1 MPPKTLFRYI
11 AAQTVMTLGGL
22 IVMMS
27 VLIMLVDLIENM
39 RFVGKLRDGTFSL
52 AVTLTLLRLPSVVQ
66 ALTPFTFLFGSIW
79 MFYQLNRRSEIA
91 VMRSAGLSIWRLL
104 GPPTLISAITGV
116 LIITAIDPLSST
128 LLSYAEQIKAAKRG
142 NAQNL
147 VRIFDDGMWL
157 RQRDATMQIIIN
169 AKNLD
174 REQAALKEVTVWR
187 FGPENTFLER
197 IDAEEAVLSGRTM
210 EMREARLA
218 SISDQNTRR
227 TPLYAIRTTLTAENL
242 RERLVQPETISL
254 WELPEFIL
262 LAEAAGLPSAKYH
275 LRFHDLCA
283 TPLKLLAMVLIAA
296 AFSLRPAR
304 SGGALYLGLISIGA
318 GFLLYILTEI
328 SNAFGESE
336 LAPAALAA
344 WTPAV
349 AAAIAAITILLHFEE
364 G

>member
-1 MPPKTLFRYI
+1 MPPKTLFKYI
-11 AAQTVMTLGGL
+11 AVQTVKTLGGL
-22 IVMMS
+22 LVMLA

-39 RFVGKLRDGTFSL
+39 RFVGKLRDGTFNL
-52 AVTLTLLRLPSVVQ
+52 AITLTLLRLPSVVQ
-66 ALTPFTFLFGSIW
+66 SLAPFVFLFGSIW
-79 MFYQLNRRSEIA
+79 MFHQLNRRSEIS

-104 GPPTLISAITGV
+104 GPAALISAFSGV
-116 LIITAIDPLSST
+116 LIITAIDPLSSH
-128 LLSYAEQIKAAKRG
+128 LLSYAEQLKTLKRG
-142 NAQNL
+142 NSQNL
-147 VRIFDDGMWL
+147 VRLFDDGMWL

-174 REQAALKEVTVWR
+174 RENAALKNVTVWR

-197 IDAEEAVLSGRTM
+197 IDADEATLSGRTM

-218 SISDQNTRR
+218 SINDQTTRR
-227 TPLYAIRTTLTAENL
+227 TPLYAIRTSLTAENL

-254 WELPEFIL
+254 WQLPRFIL
-262 LAEAAGLPSAKYH
+262 LAESAGLPTAKYH

-296 AFSLRPAR
+296 AFSLRPTR
-304 SGGALYLGLISIGA
+304 SGGAFYLALMSIGS
-318 GFLLYILTEI
+318 GFLLYILTQI
-328 SNAFGESE
+328 ANAFGESE

-344 WTPAV
+344 WTPAIV
-349 AAAIAAITILLHFEE
+349 ATIAAVTLLLHFEE